1 MVRDKIRE
9 IIHLNNY
16 LCTVKNILL
25 CIFFLVSS
33 TVLYGQFPM
42 DGNSPTNSTT
52 NNTGF
57 PDPNAPKKPLTGKG
71 SKTGRAAIDDST
83 RQIYGPNTMYYF
95 MESDMLNSVEAKRR
109 VDTTLH
115 LFQRYLYTDKSG
127 FLTQNLGNQ
136 GTAFRQ
142 VFIQPNP
149 DLGTSLGY
157 NAYMPYAFSAENIR
171 YFNTKSPYSE
181 VDYNLGAGGQTN
193 LNFSFARNVDS
204 LWNFGFELQRL
215 VADKVL
221 TDLAYKQGDQ
231 SLLGQWGIVFHSN
244 YRTKN
249 NKYRLL
255 AHINYFDQGTKDQGG
270 LKLVNNQ
277 SELDALKYIDN
288 AALLANSGSE
298 SNDQFLKFH
307 LYHEFIGFKG
317 LQFFQKID
325 LGNRTVKFRDKDF
338 TNNLSNHFYPK
349 TYINYIQAP
358 ASDSLYNENNWSEY
372 SHQTGIKG
380 VYREFTY
387 RTYLRQR
394 YWNVTNP
401 LTSDSKNRLE
411 NYVGLWLHQNFSKN
425 IDFTTDG
432 EYLVGSDYRLRAN
445 FESPWF
451 QASIQ
456 RTSTSPSIA
465 NNWVYNTSYRWNN
478 DFNNVLFDQLNGSLR
493 LNYKNVFL
501 NPFVTIQR
509 ISNYTYFDT
518 LSTAKQSSEAIGVF
532 RTGVDVGGK
541 WGKLSWF
548 AKLYANTQTGPDVIR
563 MPNLLADV
571 NLALNV
577 QYKKLLYMQL
587 GIDLHHQSSYYADA
601 YQPAI
606 QQYHLQDQFKLPGF
620 VQADVYVTMRINRVR
635 LFFKFANVN
644 QGLLTDNYYTS
655 YLHPAMSR
663 SFGYGVRWLLF
674 D

>member
-1 MVRDKIRE
+1 M
-9 IIHLNNY
+9 
-16 LCTVKNILL
+16 KNILL

-33 TVLYGQFPM
+33 TVLYGQFPL

-136 GTAFRQ
+136 GTAVRQ

-394 YWNVTNP
+394 FWNVTNP

-425 IDFTTDG
+425 IDFTADG

-655 YLHPAMSR
+655 YLHPAMGR

>member
-136 GTAFRQ
+136 GTAVRQ

-394 YWNVTNP
+394 FWNVTNP

-425 IDFTTDG
+425 IDFTADG

-655 YLHPAMSR
+655 YLHPAMGR